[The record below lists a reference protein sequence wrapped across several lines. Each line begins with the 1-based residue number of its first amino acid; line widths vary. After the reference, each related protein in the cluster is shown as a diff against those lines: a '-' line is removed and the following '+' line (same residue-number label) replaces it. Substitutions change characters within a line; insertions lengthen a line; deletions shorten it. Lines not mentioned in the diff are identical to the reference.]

1 MTKKVLVVD
10 DDPDVRSFV
19 VTVLEE
25 NQYAPLVA
33 EDGVEG
39 LEKIKKE
46 APDLVVLDVL
56 MPRSSGIRLYRTLKT
71 EDEFK
76 TIPVVMFTGISL
88 RSFLKSQKLLEEFKG
103 QAVPEPEIYLEKPVE
118 PDELANAVKKMIG

>member
-76 TIPVVMFTGISL
+76 NHSRGYVYGDLPSVVFEIPENCSKSSRGRRFRNRKSTL
-88 RSFLKSQKLLEEFKG
+88 RNPWNRTSWPTPLKK
-103 QAVPEPEIYLEKPVE
+103 
-118 PDELANAVKKMIG
+118 